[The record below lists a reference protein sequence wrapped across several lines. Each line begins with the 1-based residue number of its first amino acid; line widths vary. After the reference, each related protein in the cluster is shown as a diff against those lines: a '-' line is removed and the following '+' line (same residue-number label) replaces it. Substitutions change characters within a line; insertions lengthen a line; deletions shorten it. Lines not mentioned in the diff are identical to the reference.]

1 LTRATIKPDFK
12 FPRAFQPILQPAR
25 YKGIHGGRGSAK
37 SHSTASYLVLKALT
51 KYSDTGKGLRWA
63 CLREVQ
69 KTLKES
75 AKKLLEDKIQEHG
88 VGHLFDVQAD
98 RIITPGGGVLL
109 FQGMKDHNAESI
121 KSLEDMDGAWVEEA
135 QAFSQR
141 SNTLLRPTIRGVG
154 SELIYTWNPR
164 RKTDEVDSF
173 LRSSQLEDAIVVEMN
188 WRDNPW
194 FPDVLE
200 QERLLDQK
208 MYPERYDHIWEGEY
222 ATAMVG
228 AYYAEALT
236 AAKQAG
242 RIGRVSP
249 DPLLTVRSYH
259 DIGGAGAKADAY
271 TIWVVQFVNHE
282 IRVLDYYE
290 SQGQTLSFHVN
301 WMRDNGWEK
310 AQVRLP
316 HDGTNTN
323 NITGKKYRDHWED
336 AGFDVTVI
344 PNQGQ
349 GAAMQRIE
357 AARRVFSQCWFNE
370 ETTEAGREALGFYH
384 EKRDEQREIGLG
396 PDHDWSSH
404 AADAFG
410 LMAIDYAPP
419 HDSSGLL
426 KNLYGK
432 ANRRGSFLNS

>member
-1 LTRATIKPDFK
+1 LTRALVKPDFQ
-12 FPRAFQPILQPAR
+12 FPRAFQPLLKPAR
-25 YKGIHGGRGSAK
+25 YKGVHGGRGSAK
-37 SHSTASYLVLKALT
+37 SHSTASYLVLKALV
-51 KYSDTGKGLRWA
+51 KYSETGKGLRWA
-63 CLREVQ
+63 CLREIQ

-75 AKKLLEDKIQEHG
+75 AKKLIEDKIQEHN

-98 RIITPGGGVLL
+98 RIITPGEGVLL
-109 FQGMKDHNAESI
+109 FQGMRDHNAESI

-173 LRSSQLEDAIVVEMN
+173 LRSGKLDDAIVVEMN

-200 QERLLDQK
+200 QERQLDLK
-208 MYPERYDHIWEGEY
+208 LYPERYGHIWEGEY
-222 ATAMVG
+222 ATAMEG
-228 AYYAEALT
+228 AYFSAALT
-236 AAKQAG
+236 EAKQKG
-242 RIGRVSP
+242 RIGRVSA
-249 DPLLTVRSYH
+249 DPLLTIRSYH

-282 IRVLDYYE
+282 IRILDYYE

-301 WMRDNGWEK
+301 WMRDRKYER
-310 AQVRLP
+310 AQVILP

-336 AGFDVTVI
+336 AGFDVRVI
-344 PNQGQ
+344 PNQGS

-357 AARRVFSQCWFNE
+357 ATRRIFGQCWFNAD
-370 ETTEAGREALGFYH
+370 TTEPGREALGFYH
-384 EKRDEQREIGLG
+384 ERRDENREVGLG
-396 PDHDWSSH
+396 PEHDWSSH

-410 LMAIDYAPP
+410 LMAIDYEPP
-419 HDSSGLL
+419 QSGDLA
-426 KNLYGK
+426 KSLYGK
-432 ANRRGSFLNS
+432 SGKRGSFLNA